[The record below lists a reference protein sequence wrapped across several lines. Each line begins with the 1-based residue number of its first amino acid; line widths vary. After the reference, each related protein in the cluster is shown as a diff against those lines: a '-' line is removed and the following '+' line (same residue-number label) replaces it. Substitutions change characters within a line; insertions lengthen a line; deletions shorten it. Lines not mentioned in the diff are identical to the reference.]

1 MMVRRQVP
9 IGGAHVKHWNK
20 DHNKTRDAR
29 LHNKLPEIDA
39 MRVAM
44 KHESGRRHDGSYFD
58 AFSHHEAE

>member
-44 KHESGRRHDGSYFD
+44 KHESGRRHDV
-58 AFSHHEAE
+58 